1 MLEKEYTNYHR
12 GINDAIHKEMEK
24 EGYVLVGQGYGFNSN
39 SPYWR
44 YIHKERFNIIV
55 IQDEPIDD
63 EEFFNVLFQ
72 MDEDEVEDKLKDK
85 STMFN
90 WETEEFKEL
99 IRELIKEKEEKFKR
113 LD

>member
-1 MLEKEYTNYHR
+1 
-12 GINDAIHKEMEK
+12 
-24 EGYVLVGQGYGFNSN
+24 
-39 SPYWR
+39 
-44 YIHKERFNIIV
+44 
-55 IQDEPIDD
+55 
-63 EEFFNVLFQ
+63 